1 MHNIIKNI
9 EIKFWKCLSTQ
20 SKQQTVQ
27 EQTWKN
33 SRDDHCR

>member
-1 MHNIIKNI
+1 MHIIKNI
-9 EIKFWKCLSTQ
+9 EIKILKCLSSQ

-27 EQTWKN
+27 EQKWKN